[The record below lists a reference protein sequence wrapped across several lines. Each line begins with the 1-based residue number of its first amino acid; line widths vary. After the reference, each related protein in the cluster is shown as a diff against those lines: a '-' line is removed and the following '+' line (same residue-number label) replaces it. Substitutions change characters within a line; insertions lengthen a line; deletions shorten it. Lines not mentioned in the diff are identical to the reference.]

1 MEITNNLRNILN
13 LLNATIVKRDNKL
26 FIYDSESDTMERIER
41 DNNQYRFKIDRENG
55 TYHISYGYNG
65 INITKDTEQVYF
77 SSEGIV
83 YFSRGK
89 NSRYNDTYVKI
100 DTLNTNFYESKDV
113 DGINIEESIKS
124 DTDLRYTKK
133 SRTIKKDGEVFKED
147 IDIREKEGIKVI
159 HHTER
164 KYNDKGSLVT
174 GTLYDEYLQVPV
186 EVYVYDEL
194 ANSEV
199 FRGAFDKFNNF
210 IPGIGY
216 YCAEYNEV
224 LKTIIK
230 DNKNAIK

>member
-26 FIYDSESDTMERIER
+26 FIYDNESDTMERIER
-41 DNNQYRFKIDRENG
+41 DNIKYSFKIDRENG

-65 INITKDTEQVYF
+65 INITKDTEQVNF

-83 YFSRGK
+83 YSSRGK
-89 NSRYNDTYVKI
+89 NSRYNDVYAKI
-100 DTLNTNFYESKDV
+100 DTISTNFYEMNDI
-113 DGINIEESIKS
+113 DGIYIEESIKS
-124 DTDLRYTKK
+124 DTDLRYIKK

-147 IDIREKEGIKVI
+147 IDIREKEDIQVI

-199 FRGAFDKFNNF
+199 FRKTFDKLNSF

-224 LKTIIK
+224 LKSIVK